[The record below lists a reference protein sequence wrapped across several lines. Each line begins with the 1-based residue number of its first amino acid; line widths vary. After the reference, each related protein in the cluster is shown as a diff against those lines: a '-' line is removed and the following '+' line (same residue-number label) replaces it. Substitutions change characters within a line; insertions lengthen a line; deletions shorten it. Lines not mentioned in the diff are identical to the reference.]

1 MGGGG
6 GGGGGLW
13 VCLFW
18 FACAI
23 LAYFIFLAL
32 GIDLICFSY
41 GSSSA
46 TAHEEF
52 IHTYIH
58 KGVGGVCI

>member
-1 MGGGG
+1 MFV
-6 GGGGGLW
+6 L
-13 VCLFW
+13 VCLCHIGLF
-18 FACAI
+18 
-23 LAYFIFLAL
+23 YFLSIGLITCL